1 MTEPIPKT
9 RKDLEA
15 EIIAK
20 AWEDEQFRQ
29 ELISNPKEAIA
40 KTLGA
45 KLAENL
51 EIRVVQET
59 PNNLYLVLPVKPDD
73 TSVSK

>member
-1 MTEPIPKT
+1 MTEQTPKT
-9 RKDLEA
+9 RKGLEA

-40 KTLGA
+40 KTLGT
-45 KLAENL
+45 KLPKNQEV
-51 EIRVVQET
+51 RVVQET

-73 TSVSK
+73 TLVSE